1 MVMWSKEDGS
11 YLNEMEFDSELR
23 NACYNGNEV
32 CIIGKIKQRDNKKV
46 CILLCTA
53 GNVYQTFGYLFN

>member
-1 MVMWSKEDGS
+1 MISLLFILECLDPVVVTYSSKRMVMWSKEDGS

-32 CIIGKIKQRDNKKV
+32 CIIGKIKQ
-46 CILLCTA
+46 
-53 GNVYQTFGYLFN
+53 